1 MLDTNH
7 AEIGGLV
14 GQHWQLPARVVSGIT
29 HHHTPSQGDDL
40 VCDVVH
46 VANEI
51 AKRVSDD
58 AAPVSLPS
66 ARPPSSVS
74 DSATPMS
81 SSHPRPYAVA
91 SAKSLPRTHET

>member
-1 MLDTNH
+1 MDTNH

-58 AAPVSLPS
+58 DAPVAGQSPICEASLERLGLS
-66 ARPPSSVS
+66 DTDVEQSSEAVRS
-74 DSATPMS
+74 RLGEVLAA
-81 SSHPRPYAVA
+81 YA
-91 SAKSLPRTHET
+91 